1 MSMENSYVAG
11 TQCKCLR
18 CGHEWTVRRPEKPRL
33 CPNCNS
39 PYWDLPKR
47 NGRKPE
53 EVVQKVAVEI
63 PILKPA
69 PKPKK

>member
-1 MSMENSYVAG
+1 MNSNYTAG

-18 CGHEWTVRRPEKPRL
+18 CNHEWTVRKPEKPRL
-33 CPNCNS
+33 CPNCGS
-39 PYWDLPKR
+39 AYWDLPKR
-47 NGRKPE
+47 NGRK